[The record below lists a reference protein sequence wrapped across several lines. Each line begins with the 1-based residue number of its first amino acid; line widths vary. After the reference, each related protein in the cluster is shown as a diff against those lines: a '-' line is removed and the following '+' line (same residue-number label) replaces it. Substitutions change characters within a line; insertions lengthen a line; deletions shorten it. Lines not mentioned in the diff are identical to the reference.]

1 MYRSI
6 LILIILTIGAVLV
19 QAQNR
24 EDRFK
29 EIKAQKV
36 AYLTEKMDLTVEE
49 SKAFW
54 PIYNKYEQSM
64 RQLRGGPWP
73 KERDLTEKNAQKAL
87 LSNLEREEK
96 GIELKKEFYKKIT
109 SVISYKKLYLLEVG
123 EREFRQKLFER
134 YKNRRDQK

>member
-96 GIELKKEFYKKIT
+96 GIELKKEFYKKIGRA
-109 SVISYKKLYLLEVG
+109 SCR
-123 EREFRQKLFER
+123 ERE
-134 YKNRRDQK
+134 